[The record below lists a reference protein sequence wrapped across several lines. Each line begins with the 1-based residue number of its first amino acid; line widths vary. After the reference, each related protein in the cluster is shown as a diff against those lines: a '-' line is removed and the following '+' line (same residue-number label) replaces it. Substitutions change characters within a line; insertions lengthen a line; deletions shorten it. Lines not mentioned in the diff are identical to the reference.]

1 MELDA
6 TRTQT
11 RRLMR
16 SVTVNRPAV
25 RLYQAWRD
33 LSRRQTAPGLN
44 SRVAAAGVPLPTIK
58 APGIAETGMA
68 TTGMAELSLEIPGL
82 LIAWKS
88 LPYAE
93 LVQAGEV
100 WFSPLPQDQA
110 EVRLILTWQDR
121 MDSARQ
127 RSSGHETSTEAQV
140 ELDLMRFKQLME
152 G

>member
-1 MELDA
+1 MQLNTA
-6 TRTQT
+6 CPHT
-11 RRLMR
+11 RRVMK

-33 LSRRQTAPGLN
+33 LSRRQSTQSLS
-44 SRVAAAGVPLPTIK
+44 SRFASLGSQASTIK
-58 APGIAETGMA
+58 VPHFAASGIA
-68 TTGMAELSLEIPGL
+68 TTGMAELSFEIPGM

-88 LPYAE
+88 LPFDD

-121 MDSARQ
+121 EDGLQFEGSPVNGSA
-127 RSSGHETSTEAQV
+127 EAQV
-140 ELDLMRFKQLME
+140 ELDLLRFKQLME

>member
-1 MELDA
+1 MQLNTA
-6 TRTQT
+6 CPHT
-11 RRLMR
+11 RRLMK

-33 LSRRQTAPGLN
+33 LSRRQTTQSLS
-44 SRVAAAGVPLPTIK
+44 SRFASSGSHASTIK
-58 APGIAETGMA
+58 VPSFAASGIA
-68 TTGMAELSLEIPGL
+68 TTGMAELLFEIPGM

-88 LPYAE
+88 LPFDD

-121 MDSARQ
+121 EDGLQVERAPANGSA
-127 RSSGHETSTEAQV
+127 EAQV